1 MPFDE
6 PVLMTFQSLRIP
18 ALTGVFL
25 LLTEF
30 GAETIQLPLIAFL
43 YWCGKK
49 RIAILIGI
57 SFFSGMVVNQ
67 LLKITFCVQR
77 PFLRFE
83 NLAAVAEALPGA
95 SGFSFPS
102 GHTAGAISVYGMIA
116 MLTEKRWLKVV
127 MVSLIAAVGISR
139 LYLGVH
145 TPTDVLAAIVIGT
158 LILIAV
164 RIASRSLAANPALKN
179 RFLLLGFALLLISVL
194 YALLKPYP
202 EGTGAFLRSDV
213 MKTVGAALGGL
224 IGFRVEESKLRF
236 EAPKSWIGKI
246 LVFIP
251 GIALTMAL
259 RVLLKAPLN
268 AAFGELVGSFVRYVL
283 ITFWITALYPVLFGW
298 TLRRAKRTAP
308 VA

>member
-116 MLTEKRWLKVV
+116 MLTEKRWLKIV

-179 RFLLLGFALLLISVL
+179 RFLLLGFALLLISML

>member
-116 MLTEKRWLKVV
+116 MLTEKRWLKIV

-179 RFLLLGFALLLISVL
+179 RFLLLGFALLLISML

-236 EAPKSWIGKI
+236 EAPKSWLGKI

>member
-116 MLTEKRWLKVV
+116 MLTEKRWLKIV

-236 EAPKSWIGKI
+236 EAPKSWLGKI

>member
-179 RFLLLGFALLLISVL
+179 RFLLLGFALLLISML

-236 EAPKSWIGKI
+236 EAPKSWLGKI

>member
-179 RFLLLGFALLLISVL
+179 RFLLLGFALLLISML

-236 EAPKSWIGKI
+236 EAPKSWLGKI

-259 RVLLKAPLN
+259 RVYLKAPLN

>member
-179 RFLLLGFALLLISVL
+179 RFLLLGFTLLLISML

-298 TLRRAKRTAP
+298 TLRRAKQTVPEA
-308 VA
+308 

>member
-1 MPFDE
+1 MPLDE
-6 PVLMTFQSLRIP
+6 SVLMIFQSLRIP

-25 LLTEF
+25 FLTEF

-116 MLTEKRWLKVV
+116 MLTEKRWLKIV

-179 RFLLLGFALLLISVL
+179 RFLLLGFALLLISML

-236 EAPKSWIGKI
+236 EAPKSWLGKI

-268 AAFGELVGSFVRYVL
+268 TAFGELVGSFVRYVL
-283 ITFWITALYPVLFGW
+283 ITFWITALYPVLFDW
-298 TLRRAKRTAP
+298 ALRRAKRTAP

>member
-116 MLTEKRWLKVV
+116 MLTEKRWLKIV

-179 RFLLLGFALLLISVL
+179 RFLLLGFALLLISML

-236 EAPKSWIGKI
+236 EAPKSWLGKI

-268 AAFGELVGSFVRYVL
+268 TAFGELVGSFVRYVL

>member
-116 MLTEKRWLKVV
+116 MLTEKRWLKIV

>member
-179 RFLLLGFALLLISVL
+179 RFLLLGFALLLISML

-236 EAPKSWIGKI
+236 EAPKSWLGKI

-298 TLRRAKRTAP
+298 TLRRAKQTVPEA
-308 VA
+308 

>member
-57 SFFSGMVVNQ
+57 SFFFGMVVNQ

-179 RFLLLGFALLLISVL
+179 RFLLLGFTLLLISML

>member
-43 YWCGKK
+43 YWRGKK

-116 MLTEKRWLKVV
+116 MLTEKRWLKIV

-179 RFLLLGFALLLISVL
+179 RFLLLGFTLLLISML

-236 EAPKSWIGKI
+236 EAPKSWLGKI

>member
-116 MLTEKRWLKVV
+116 MLTEKRCLKIV

-179 RFLLLGFALLLISVL
+179 RFLLLGFALLLVGAL
-194 YALLKPYP
+194 YALMKPYP

-213 MKTVGAALGGL
+213 MKTIGAALGGL

-236 EAPKSWIGKI
+236 EAPKSWLGKI

>member
-179 RFLLLGFALLLISVL
+179 RFLLLGFTLLLISML

-236 EAPKSWIGKI
+236 EAPKSWLGKI

>member
-145 TPTDVLAAIVIGT
+145 TPIDVLAAIVIGT

-179 RFLLLGFALLLISVL
+179 RFLLLGFTLLLISML

-298 TLRRAKRTAP
+298 TLRRAKQTVPEA
-308 VA
+308 